1 MIDDYKLL
9 RICLTKR
16 TWKEEPIPIEIMKKF
31 IGGKGLGTFY
41 LLKEVD
47 PKIDALGPE
56 NKLIITLGPLTAT
69 GYPTASRWGV
79 LFKSPL
85 TGTYA
90 ECYSGGRT
98 APLMRSTGYFVIII
112 EGRSDSPIYL
122 SITPE
127 IVEFRDASAIWGKD
141 TYETHEILV
150 GQNTKTGCICIGP
163 AGEKILRIATIQNDK
178 YHSAARCGPGAV
190 MGSKNLKAIVFSGNI
205 KPKLPDHPKFKE
217 IIKKA
222 IARLQEKPDL
232 YGKNGVYRAYGT
244 PSITDWANELGCLPT
259 RYFSACYS
267 EFADRFNGSAL
278 VNTILKRHTGC
289 AYCPFGCGKYVE
301 VQDGPFK
308 TQVEGPEYE
317 TIAVFGGICDIRDI
331 AAIAKINEICDRFG
345 IDTISAGNL
354 CGLAIEAKLRGKLP
368 MFPEL
373 DIKYNDPLSVIRFLN
388 DMVQKD
394 GIAREFAM
402 GTKFVSQKYGLEEFA
417 MHVKGLEFAGYDP
430 RAFRGFALSYGVSPE
445 GPTHLRSTYH
455 SIERNLPNR
464 LSYENKVAPMIEQE
478 DKMALIDSLI
488 VCKFIRNILDWDY
501 MVEIY
506 NTIFEESIDVVRL
519 RELLGNI
526 ITMSRIFNVK
536 AGFSKKDDFM
546 PERVYREKLK
556 TINGAYSELEKEK
569 YEKMLVEYYRFR
581 KWNEE
586 GLPIILK

>member
-1 MIDDYKLL
+1 VIEQYKLL
-9 RICLTKR
+9 RIDLAKR
-16 TWKEEPIPIEIMKKF
+16 TWKEESIPIDIMKQF
-31 IGGKGLGTFY
+31 IGGKGIGTYY
-41 LLKEVD
+41 LLNEVN
-47 PKIDALGPE
+47 PKCDALGPE
-56 NKLIITLGPLTAT
+56 NKLIITLGPLSAT
-69 GYPTASRWGV
+69 GFPTASRWGV

-98 APLMRSTGYFVIII
+98 APIMRSTGYFVIII
-112 EGRSDSPIYL
+112 EGKSESQIYL
-122 SITPE
+122 SISPE
-127 IVEFRDASAIWGKD
+127 KVEFHDAKALWGKD
-141 TYETHEILV
+141 TYEIHDLLV
-150 GQNTKTGCICIGP
+150 GKTTKTACISIGP
-163 AGEKILRIATIQNDK
+163 AGEKLLKIATIQNDK

-190 MGSKNLKAIVFSGNI
+190 MGSKNLKAILFSGNK
-205 KPKLPDHPKFKE
+205 KPKLLESQKFKD
-217 IIKKA
+217 IVKKA
-222 IARLQEKPDL
+222 IAKIQEKPDL
-232 YGKNGVYRAYGT
+232 YGKNGLYRTYGT

-267 EFADRFNGSAL
+267 EFADRFNGTAL
-278 VNTILKRHTGC
+278 VNTILKKQTGC

-301 VQDGPFK
+301 VSEGPFK

-331 AAIAKINEICDRFG
+331 AAIAKINELCDRYG

-354 CGLAIEAKLRGKLP
+354 CGLAIEAKLRGKLSMIP
-368 MFPEL
+368 DL
-373 DIKYNDPLSVIRFLN
+373 NINYNDPLSVIQFIH

-402 GTKFVSQKYGLEEFA
+402 GTKFVAEKYGLEDFA

-445 GPTHLRSTYH
+445 GPTHLRSTFH

-464 LSYENKVAPMIEQE
+464 LSYENKVLPLIEQE
-478 DKMALIDSLI
+478 DKMAYLDSLI
-488 VCKFIRNILDWDY
+488 LCKFIRNVLDWDF

-506 NTIFEESIDVVRL
+506 NTIFEESIDTPKL
-519 RELLGNI
+519 REILGNI
-526 ITMSRIFNVK
+526 ITMSRIFNVN

-556 TINGAYSELEKEK
+556 TLNGSYSELDKEK
-569 YEKMLVEYYRFR
+569 YEKMLSEYYKMRN
-581 KWNEE
+581 WDDGGIPN
-586 GLPIILK
+586 